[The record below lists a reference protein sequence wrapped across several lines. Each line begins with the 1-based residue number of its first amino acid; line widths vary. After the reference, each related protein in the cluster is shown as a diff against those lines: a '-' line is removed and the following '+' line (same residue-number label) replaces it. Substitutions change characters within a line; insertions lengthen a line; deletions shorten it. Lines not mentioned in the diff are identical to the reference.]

1 MDVRV
6 GNRGALVEGH
16 HVLLGQSLSGFSAT
30 SGSGAALQGADD
42 CSGRRLFVVVE
53 VVLGKLDQ
61 LESLLFDVLPVGL
74 SVLVSGLL
82 LGLTRISRLILTWIS
97 IQLKLGEQMKHRMP
111 KSKAELEDHLT
122 LSSDAYCC

>member
-6 GNRGALVEGH
+6 GNGGALVEGH
-16 HVLLGQSLSGFSAT
+16 HVLLGQRLSGFSAV

-42 CSGRRLFVVVE
+42 GSGWRLFVVVE

-74 SVLVSGLL
+74 SVFVSGLL
-82 LGLTRISRLILTWIS
+82 LGLTWISRLILTWI
-97 IQLKLGEQMKHRMP
+97 IV
-111 KSKAELEDHLT
+111 
-122 LSSDAYCC
+122 LSA

>member
-6 GNRGALVEGH
+6 GNGGALVEGH
-16 HVLLGQSLSGFSAT
+16 HVLLGQRLSGFSAT

-42 CSGRRLFVVVE
+42 CSGWRLFVVVE

-74 SVLVSGLL
+74 SVFVSGLL
-82 LGLTRISRLILTWIS
+82 LGLTWISRLILTWVIVLS
-97 IQLKLGEQMKHRMP
+97 SCMLIDANMLRERQLKK
-111 KSKAELEDHLT
+111 ELM
-122 LSSDAYCC
+122 SDDMTNA

>member
-6 GNRGALVEGH
+6 GNGGALVEGH
-16 HVLLGQSLSGFSAT
+16 HVLLGQRLSGFSAA

-42 CSGRRLFVVVE
+42 GSGWRLFVVVE

-61 LESLLFDVLPVGL
+61 LESLLFDVLPVGF

-82 LGLTRISRLILTWIS
+82 LGLTWISRLILTWIS
-97 IQLKLGEQMKHRMP
+97 IQLELGEQMKHRMP
-111 KSKAELEDHLT
+111 
-122 LSSDAYCC
+122 